1 MLYLIHFLIFKDPVK
16 DLTLRTN
23 KIMKIVNIQLEPK
36 WQLDYDALIVLEYS
50 LLISL
55 CHILTYVNLMSS
67 IILKDHQRIKRPS
80 Y

>member
-1 MLYLIHFLIFKDPVK
+1 
-16 DLTLRTN
+16 
-23 KIMKIVNIQLEPK
+23 MKIVNIQLEPK